1 MSATIFLPCFSQDSF
16 CMFVYAFVSKVGVS
30 HEKKKMVAQ
39 CAHRLLV
46 KCGFCVVFRVHLR
59 LLQCFVCCTVARL
72 LWCWVVVQA
81 VLGGTVRGPVL
92 GAVLSGCSGCCLK
105 WCAACG

>member
-1 MSATIFLPCFSQDSF
+1 MLLSVRLVLL
-16 CMFVYAFVSKVGVS
+16 MR
-30 HEKKKMVAQ
+30 KKFGGTVAQ

-72 LWCWVVVQA
+72 FWCWVVVQA

-92 GAVLSGCSGCCLK
+92 GAVLGGCSGCCLK